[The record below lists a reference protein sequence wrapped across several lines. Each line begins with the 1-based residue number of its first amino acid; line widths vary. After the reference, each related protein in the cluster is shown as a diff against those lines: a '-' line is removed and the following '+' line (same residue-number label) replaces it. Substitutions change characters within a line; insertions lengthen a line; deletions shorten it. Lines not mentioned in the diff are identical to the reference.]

1 MKRVRLDPELQEYKE
16 RIGQKM
22 FSRLY
27 RHYWGQARF
36 NQRSNSGRVEPLPR
50 SRINELKQKYRNGV
64 PKGELESWL
73 ANDC

>member
-36 NQRSNSGRVEPLPR
+36 NQCSNSGRVEPLPD
-50 SRINELKQKYRNGV
+50 SKIDELKQKYKHDV
-64 PKGELESWL
+64 PEGELESWL
-73 ANDC
+73 VKE